1 MKYSITIMTTLV
13 LLLMSCDTTDSNS
26 ASVRETTSIT
36 GQGPDGDLI
45 NGAEASLLRTEDNGF
60 YVDLTMSLPEPG
72 SYNYPEGTETGS
84 PEVFTL
90 WIFVSDDPDAEGFDA
105 AYLGSAHVAEED
117 GPIRLNG
124 HITIQTEPYTGDGQ
138 LEDPM
143 GAKIWLRIAP
153 HGTLNAEKLPGQLT
167 TPSGSAE
174 HWWFADFES

>member
-1 MKYSITIMTTLV
+1 MKCSITAIS
-13 LLLMSCDTTDSNS
+13 LLLLLLISCDTTDSNS
-26 ASVRETTSIT
+26 TSVRETTTVT

-45 NGAEASLLRTEDNGF
+45 NGAEASLLRTDDSGF
-60 YVDLTMSLPEPG
+60 YVNLTMPLLEPG
-72 SYNYPEGTETGS
+72 SYIYPEDTVTGS

-90 WIFVSDDPDAEGFDA
+90 WIFVSNDPEAEGFDA
-105 AYLGSAHVAEED
+105 AYLGSAHVAEDD

-124 HITIQTEPYTGDGQ
+124 HINVQTEPFTGDGQ

-143 GAKIWLRIAP
+143 GAKIWLRVAP

-174 HWWFADFES
+174 HWWFVDFES